1 MVVLLGR
8 PQIDLIDF
16 VMGKLF
22 ILAIKSCA
30 DQWVEQCRRYGSPP
44 WAPRTMAREM
54 SYMEMAS
61 THVSALPKGVSPLED
76 EIWKQ
81 RLPALVWSRIRSW
94 YLLDWCG
101 FIIDLNRRCEVAQSG
116 GLGSLRAV
124 TADKIFVELHFVL
137 ATKRF
142 NVRSM
147 RKQRLLVIVISPN
160 NFSCWCDLPSG

>member
-1 MVVLLGR
+1 
-8 PQIDLIDF
+8 
-16 VMGKLF
+16 
-22 ILAIKSCA
+22 
-30 DQWVEQCRRYGSPP
+30 
-44 WAPRTMAREM
+44 MAREM

-116 GLGSLRAV
+116 GLGYLRAV